1 LHNHFFEEF
10 SFGKN
15 MTIHSQP
22 SLVCSK

>member
-1 LHNHFFEEF
+1 
-10 SFGKN
+10 